1 MYGFGNFISQNIFG
15 RSNAPVGAAPGP
27 GGQPSYQNGQ
37 SQLAKPANNNAGT
50 LNGNTGAADATGG
63 QQINDDAN
71 KGTQGSQLD
80 SFKDLFTIPV
90 NDKGEPISPP
100 ADPLAAPIMNVDP
113 AKLQDAVKSMNF
125 TQGLTTE
132 QVQQAM
138 QDPQAFLALINHTNR
153 QTFQQALAVTSKMAE
168 QAIQTN
174 NQRFEQA
181 LPDRIRNV
189 QIRQSSAKNPVLNHP
204 AAAPVLE
211 GIRMSIAQRNPTLS
225 PDRVNDMAE
234 NYFMAMHEDM
244 NAANAATAAAAAP
257 KTSGPNWA
265 ELLNIPKQGA

>member
-1 MYGFGNFISQNIFG
+1 MSGFGNFISQNIFG
-15 RSNAPVGAAPGP
+15 RSNAPVGVNPAQ
-27 GGQPSYQNGQ
+27 GQSTYKNGQ
-37 SQLAKPANNNAGT
+37 SQLAQPANNNAGT

-63 QQINDDAN
+63 ANNNADQN
-71 KGTQGSQLD
+71 KGAQGSQLD
-80 SFKDLFTIPV
+80 SFKDLFTIAT
-90 NDKGEPISPP
+90 NDKGEPIAPP
-100 ADPLAAPIMNVDP
+100 SDPLAAPIMNIDP
-113 AKLQDAVKSMNF
+113 AKMQEAVKNVNF
-125 TQGLTTE
+125 AQGLTAE

-138 QDPQAFLALINHTNR
+138 QDPQAFLAVINHVGR
-153 QTFQQALAVTSKMAE
+153 QSFQQAITVTSKMAE

-211 GIRMSIAQRNPTLS
+211 GIRMSIAAKNPQLS

-257 KTSGPNWA
+257 KTDGPNWA